1 MDHLLSRER
10 SFLSKAEATKE
21 ENRELSGVRAGF
33 IFYLVLRDCGDTV
46 FQKKKVFEKWIIL

>member
-10 SFLSKAEATKE
+10 SFLSKAEATKK
-21 ENRELSGVRAGF
+21 ENRELCGVPAGF

-46 FQKKKVFEKWIIL
+46 FQKKEGL